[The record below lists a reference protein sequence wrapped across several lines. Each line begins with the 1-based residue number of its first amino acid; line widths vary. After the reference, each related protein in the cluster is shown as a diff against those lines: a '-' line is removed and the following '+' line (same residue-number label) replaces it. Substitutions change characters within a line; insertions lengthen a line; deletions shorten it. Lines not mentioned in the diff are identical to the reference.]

1 MTVKMTMGGDWGTS
15 PRELQSLSVL
25 VSLKLSRPSVS
36 GRCGHRPLMQ
46 LSREAIDKAPEMGY
60 SKDTKGLPVG
70 RFPPST
76 TKRSNCELGS
86 LI

>member
-1 MTVKMTMGGDWGTS
+1 MTVKMTMGAI
-15 PRELQSLSVL
+15 EA
-25 VSLKLSRPSVS
+25 
-36 GRCGHRPLMQ
+36 HRPLMQ